1 MVDPADEAFRLTT
14 LTGGALSILTGLI
27 MLVWPG
33 QTLRVIAALL
43 GVWLII
49 IGIVRVIQAASTKTQ
64 AWQTRALIGASGV
77 LYTIVG
83 AVSLR
88 NLYDTVA
95 MMAVI
100 IGLVWIVGG
109 VAEIAW
115 RRGSTVLIGLF
126 SVFAGVT
133 VLLWPEISLLSMALV
148 AGIWLVAFGLLHVFL
163 ALTHRHRTAKAP
175 ASL

>member
-14 LTGGALSILTGLI
+14 LSGGALSILTGLI
-27 MLVWPG
+27 LLMWPG

-49 IGIVRVIQAASTKTQ
+49 IGIVRVIQAAATKTHT
-64 AWQTRALIGASGV
+64 WQTRLLIGASGV
-77 LYTIVG
+77 LYTVVG

-88 NLYDTVA
+88 NLYGTVA

-100 IGLVWIVGG
+100 VGLVWIVGG

-115 RRGSTVLIGLF
+115 RRNSSILLGFLSI
-126 SVFAGVT
+126 FAGLA
-133 VLLWPEISLLSMALV
+133 VLMWPEISLVSMALV
-148 AGIWLVAFGLLHVFL
+148 AGIWLVAFGLLHLFL
-163 ALTHRHRTAKAP
+163 ALTHRHRTAP
-175 ASL
+175 IV